1 MFTFI
6 IIKNLQNNG
15 SNLESFYIFASVKT
29 DKQFCQLRYFS
40 CLNEPLNFQRQY

>member
-6 IIKNLQNNG
+6 IIKIYKIMALI
-15 SNLESFYIFASVKT
+15 SKSFYIFASVKT